1 MVTSMMQRLSRF
13 FAQDMAI
20 DLGTANTLVYMK
32 NHGIVIR
39 EPSVVAVQKDHRGN
53 FEVLAVGEEA
63 KRMLGRTP
71 GSITAIRPMK
81 DGVISDFDVTQ
92 EMLRYFIR
100 QTQSRFSFF
109 RFKPRII
116 IAVPSG
122 ITQVE
127 RRAVKEAAQ
136 SAGAR
141 EVFLIEEPMA
151 AAVGAGLPV
160 TEASGSMI
168 VDIGGG
174 TTEVAVISL
183 AGIVY
188 SDSARIGG
196 DRMDDTIIQFIKQ
209 KYNMLIGERTAEE
222 IKINIGS
229 AFIQGDPK
237 THEVRGRDLVTGIPK
252 TLILSEVE
260 VLEALTD
267 VTAQIIKTVRNAL
280 ESTPPELAADIVDHG
295 IVLAGGGSLLSG
307 LDELLRNEVGL
318 PIFHAEDPLTS
329 VAVGTGKV
337 LDELDLLSTIE
348 LDT

>member
-1 MVTSMMQRLSRF
+1 MFNKIASLFS
-13 FAQDMAI
+13 QDLAI
-20 DLGTANTLVYMK
+20 DLGTANTLVYTK
-32 NHGIVIR
+32 QRGIVIR
-39 EPSVVAVQKDHRGN
+39 EPSVVAVQKDSRGRIQ
-53 FEVLAVGEEA
+53 VLAVGEEA
-63 KRMLGRTP
+63 KQMLGRTP

-81 DGVISDFDVTQ
+81 DGVISDFDITQ

-100 QTQSRFSFF
+100 QTQGKFSFF

-127 RRAVKEAAQ
+127 RRAVKEAAE

-151 AAVGAGLPV
+151 AALGAGLPV

-188 SDSARIGG
+188 SDSARVGG
-196 DRMDDTIIQFIKQ
+196 DKMDESIAEYIKQ
-209 KYNMLIGERTAEE
+209 KYNLLIGERTAED
-222 IKINIGS
+222 IKISIGT
-229 AFIQGDPK
+229 AFIKDEPRSY
-237 THEVRGRDLVTGIPK
+237 EVRGRDLVTGIPK
-252 TLILSEVE
+252 TLVLGEEE
-260 VLEALTD
+260 VLEALSD
-267 VTAQIIKTVRNAL
+267 VCAQIVKTIRNAL
-280 ESTPPELAADIVDHG
+280 ESTPPELAADIVDRG

-307 LDELLRNEVGL
+307 IDDLLRAEVGL
-318 PIFHAEDPLTS
+318 PIFHADDPLTC
-329 VAVGTGKV
+329 VATGTGKV
-337 LDELDLLSTIE
+337 LDEIDLLATIE
-348 LDT
+348 LAS

>member
-1 MVTSMMQRLSRF
+1 M
-13 FAQDMAI
+13 
-20 DLGTANTLVYMK
+20 
-32 NHGIVIR
+32 
-39 EPSVVAVQKDHRGN
+39 AVQKDHRGN
-53 FEVLAVGEEA
+53 YEVLAVGEEA

-100 QTQSRFSFF
+100 QTQKRFSVI

-127 RRAVKEAAQ
+127 RRAVKEALNQ
-136 SAGAR
+136 QEQERFSDRGAYGCCGWG
-141 EVFLIEEPMA
+141 
-151 AAVGAGLPV
+151 GASGDR
-160 TEASGSMI
+160 ASGSMI

-209 KYNMLIGERTAEE
+209 NT
-222 IKINIGS
+222 
-229 AFIQGDPK
+229 
-237 THEVRGRDLVTGIPK
+237 TC
-252 TLILSEVE
+252 
-260 VLEALTD
+260 
-267 VTAQIIKTVRNAL
+267 
-280 ESTPPELAADIVDHG
+280 
-295 IVLAGGGSLLSG
+295 
-307 LDELLRNEVGL
+307 
-318 PIFHAEDPLTS
+318 
-329 VAVGTGKV
+329 
-337 LDELDLLSTIE
+337 
-348 LDT
+348 

>member
-1 MVTSMMQRLSRF
+1 MQRLSRF

>member
-1 MVTSMMQRLSRF
+1 
-13 FAQDMAI
+13 
-20 DLGTANTLVYMK
+20 
-32 NHGIVIR
+32 
-39 EPSVVAVQKDHRGN
+39 
-53 FEVLAVGEEA
+53 
-63 KRMLGRTP
+63 MLGRTP

-252 TLILSEVE
+252 TLILSEEE

>member
-1 MVTSMMQRLSRF
+1 MMQRLSRF

-53 FEVLAVGEEA
+53 YEVLAVGEEA

-100 QTQSRFSFF
+100 QTQKRFSVI

-183 AGIVY
+183 AGIFY

-222 IKINIGS
+222 IKISIGS
-229 AFIQGDPK
+229 AFIQGEPR

-252 TLILSEVE
+252 TLILSEEE

-307 LDELLRNEVGL
+307 LDELLRNQVGL

-348 LDT
+348 LDA

>member
-1 MVTSMMQRLSRF
+1 MKNKFSSF
-13 FAQDMAI
+13 FAQDLAI

-32 NHGIVIR
+32 HHGIVIR
-39 EPSVVAVQKDHRGN
+39 EPSVVAVQRDSRGN
-53 FEVLAVGEEA
+53 YKVLAVGEEA
-63 KRMLGRTP
+63 KQMLGRTP

-81 DGVISDFDVTQ
+81 DGVISDFDITQ

-100 QTQSRFSFF
+100 QCQRRFSFF

-127 RRAVKEAAQ
+127 RRAVKEAAE

-188 SDSARIGG
+188 SDSARVGG
-196 DRMDDTIIQFIKQ
+196 NRMDDTIIQFVKQ
-209 KYNMLIGERTAEE
+209 KYNLLIGERTAEE
-222 IKINIGS
+222 IKIKIGS
-229 AFIQGDPK
+229 AFLQGEAR

-252 TLILSEVE
+252 TLILGEE
-260 VLEALTD
+260 EIMEALAD
-267 VTAQIIKTVRNAL
+267 VCDQIVKTVRNAL
-280 ESTPPELAADIVDHG
+280 ESTPPELAADIVDRG

-307 LDELLRNEVGL
+307 LDFLLRHQVGL
-318 PIFHAEDPLTS
+318 PVFHAEDPLTA
-329 VAVGTGKV
+329 VAEGTGKV
-337 LDELDLLSTIE
+337 LDELDLLSSIE
-348 LDT
+348 LQT

>member
-1 MVTSMMQRLSRF
+1 
-13 FAQDMAI
+13 
-20 DLGTANTLVYMK
+20 
-32 NHGIVIR
+32 
-39 EPSVVAVQKDHRGN
+39 
-53 FEVLAVGEEA
+53 
-63 KRMLGRTP
+63 MLGRTP

-100 QTQSRFSFF
+100 QTQKRFSVI

-222 IKINIGS
+222 IKISIGS
-229 AFIQGDPK
+229 AFIQGEPR

-252 TLILSEVE
+252 TLILSEEE

-307 LDELLRNEVGL
+307 LDELLRNQVGL

-348 LDT
+348 LDA

>member
-1 MVTSMMQRLSRF
+1 MMQRLSRF

-81 DGVISDFDVTQ
+81 DGLISDFDVTQ